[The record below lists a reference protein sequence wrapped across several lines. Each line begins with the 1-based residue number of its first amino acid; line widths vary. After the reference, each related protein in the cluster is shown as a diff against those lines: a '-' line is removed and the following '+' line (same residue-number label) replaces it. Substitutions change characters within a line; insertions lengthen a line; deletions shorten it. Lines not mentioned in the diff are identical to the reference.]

1 MDELT
6 ALESRET
13 SRLVALSD
21 GVVAIAITLLV
32 IDITVP
38 RAPADASSAV
48 LAASVLAQWDE
59 FLGFVLSFFVIG
71 LYWVMHRRVFTYIE
85 TQNRTVVWLNLV
97 FLLLVAFLPYATSLF
112 STYPTQFGVS
122 FYAAVMAATGYS
134 LAVLWLYAA
143 REELVHS
150 GIYSRALQI
159 QIARYFITPTFFVF
173 SIVLAVWSPLLAI
186 GSWLFLFPINGAFE
200 ARISSVLP
208 EAESRTA
215 T

>member
-1 MDELT
+1 
-6 ALESRET
+6 
-13 SRLVALSD
+13 
-21 GVVAIAITLLV
+21 
-32 IDITVP
+32 
-38 RAPADASSAV
+38 
-48 LAASVLAQWDE
+48 
-59 FLGFVLSFFVIG
+59 
-71 LYWVMHRRVFTYIE
+71 
-85 TQNRTVVWLNLV
+85 
-97 FLLLVAFLPYATSLF
+97 
-112 STYPTQFGVS
+112 
-122 FYAAVMAATGYS
+122 MAATGYS

-215 T
+215 TGPHRACGTSDGAETLAAVGILIAPACEAS